1 MKNETNPKFRYFTSN
16 DLLQG
21 NSVNKLYV
29 SLFGDVYDLTETYE
43 KYRLTF
49 GALLTLD
56 FAGKDV
62 SHFFNQRTRSPIFP
76 DENLRD

>member
-1 MKNETNPKFRYFTSN
+1 MKNETNQNFWYFSRN
-16 DLLQG
+16 DLIQS

-62 SHFFNQRTRSPIFP
+62 SHFFNQRTRSPIVP
-76 DENLRD
+76 DENL